1 MMNTPDPTTP
11 PPIPKGDPLAPD
23 APVMTVFE
31 NLLKNP
37 GVMLASIREGQ
48 RAGSL
53 AGKLTILTIIGI
65 VIFGVTLGS
74 FSFGDQL
81 WAAPLKAILGIAFS
95 ALICLPSLYI
105 FAALTGTSLRLTEIA
120 LGLAAALALTAAL
133 LLGFTPVLW
142 VFSQSTSSGPFFG
155 FLVILTWIISV
166 SFGTGFLLKMLTHSG
181 TENKGP
187 VRIWIGIFLLVTL
200 QMSTTLRPLIGT
212 SSDLLTSEKRF
223 FLEHW
228 TTEMSGNRHVKP
240 PGQLEEANP
249 RKNDR
254 GERE

>member
-1 MMNTPDPTTP
+1 MNTPTPNTP
-11 PPIPKGDPLAPD
+11 PPIPKDEAIAPD

-31 NLLKNP
+31 NLLKSP
-37 GVMLASIREGQ
+37 GAMIAGVREGK
-48 RAGSL
+48 RLGSL
-53 AGKLTILTIIGI
+53 AGKLIALTLIGLI
-65 VIFGVTLGS
+65 IFGITLGS

-81 WAAPLKAILGIAFS
+81 WAAPLKTVLGLAFS

-105 FAALTGTSLRLTEIA
+105 FSALTGTSLRLPEIA

-142 VFSQSTSSGPFFG
+142 VFSQSTSSAQFFG
-155 FLVILTWIISV
+155 FLVILGWVISV
-166 SFGTGFLLKMLTHSG
+166 CFGTGFLLKMLTHSG
-181 TENKGP
+181 TTEKGP

-212 SSDLLTSEKRF
+212 SDQLFTGEKQF

-228 TTEMSGNRHVKP
+228 SNEMSGNRRSQPDAEDNEGDGSNQQTK
-240 PGQLEEANP
+240 
-249 RKNDR
+249 
-254 GERE
+254 

>member
-1 MMNTPDPTTP
+1 MNTPTPQTP
-11 PPIPKGDPLAPD
+11 PPIPNEKPIAPD

-31 NLLKNP
+31 SLLKNP
-37 GVMLASIREGQ
+37 GAMIARVREGKQ
-48 RAGSL
+48 LGGL
-53 AGKLTILTIIGI
+53 AGKLIILTLIGLL
-65 VIFGVTLGS
+65 IFGVTLGS

-81 WAAPLKAILGIAFS
+81 WAAPLKTVLGIVFS

-105 FAALTGTSLRLTEIA
+105 FSALTGTSLRLPEIA

-142 VFSQSTSSGPFFG
+142 VFSQSTSSEQFFG
-155 FLVILTWIISV
+155 FLIILAWVISV
-166 SFGTGFLLKMLTHSG
+166 CFGTGFLLKMITPSG
-181 TENKGP
+181 TSEKGP

-212 SSDLLTSEKRF
+212 SSQLFTSEKRF

-228 TTEMSGNRHVKP
+228 GNEMSGNRHSNTD
-240 PGQLEEANP
+240 AS
-249 RKNDR
+249 R
-254 GERE
+254 GEGEPEAGIKDE